1 MKKILFSFLIF
12 TILALTLTALS
23 FNRFILPILTEI
35 SSKYAITQINNE
47 INRAT
52 DSVISNMGIK
62 SSDFTEE
69 ISNTDLSHI
78 NIDSLL
84 INRVSN
90 KIVLQISENLNRLST
105 HTIKVP
111 SGAFSGIPLYSR
123 LGVSIPLHITSMGD
137 ASADYETSLS
147 SAGVNQ
153 VTYQVWLNIECNVS
167 VVSPVFSKN
176 ITIKRKLMLVN
187 TVFNGKVPNGYANIS
202 LN

>member
-123 LGVSIPLHITSMGD
+123 LGISIPLHITSMGD

>member
-90 KIVLQISENLNRLST
+90 KIVLQISENLNGLST

-123 LGVSIPLHITSMGD
+123 LGISIPLHITSMGD